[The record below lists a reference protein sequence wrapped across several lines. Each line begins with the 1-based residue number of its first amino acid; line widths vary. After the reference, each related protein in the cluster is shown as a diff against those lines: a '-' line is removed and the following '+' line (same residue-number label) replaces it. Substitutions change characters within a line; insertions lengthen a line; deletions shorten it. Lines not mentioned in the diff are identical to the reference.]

1 MKIRSFIAINLPE
14 EAKNH
19 LLVLLEELKRK
30 NRQPSIKW
38 VNPEGLHITLHFL
51 GYQEEGTLEKIG
63 EIIEKLKLKIEN
75 LKLELALGEIS
86 AFPNLSR
93 PRVLFVS
100 CLDGLTIEIL
110 KRFQK
115 ELGKELEKLG
125 LEVDKRPWT
134 PHITLARLKMPIL
147 LNLKS
152 QTSNFKNLSFK
163 VKSIDL
169 MKSELMPTGAKYT
182 ILKKFS
188 L

>member
-1 MKIRSFIAINLPE
+1 M
-14 EAKNH
+14 
-19 LLVLLEELKRK
+19 
-30 NRQPSIKW
+30 
-38 VNPEGLHITLHFL
+38 
-51 GYQEEGTLEKIG
+51 
-63 EIIEKLKLKIEN
+63 KIEN

-93 PRVLFVS
+93 PRVLFIS
-100 CLDGLTIEIL
+100 CLDSPTIEIL
-110 KRFQK
+110 KKFQK

-134 PHITLARLKMPIL
+134 PHITLARLKMPVL
-147 LNLKS
+147 LNLKY
-152 QTSNFKNLSFK
+152 QTSNLKNLSFK